1 MGGPTEGEGEEGS
14 GEYGRADRGEG
25 EEGSGEYGRADRG
38 GGGGRVW

>member
-1 MGGPTEGEGEEGS
+1 MNMGGPTE
-14 GEYGRADRGEG
+14 GEG